1 MCWLLKGVIPTSRKA
16 YFLMYQ
22 DVQPN
27 QPERA
32 DHNILYHVAKRLV
45 FLNFRADGVRIT
57 VKSSNFTHE
66 QKCFFGQFPR
76 VLLSN
81 QGTARLLFNNQ

>member
-45 FLNFRADGVRIT
+45 FLNFRADGVRI
-57 VKSSNFTHE
+57 
-66 QKCFFGQFPR
+66 
-76 VLLSN
+76 LSN
-81 QGTARLLFNNQ
+81 RVISPMSRSISLGSFLESY